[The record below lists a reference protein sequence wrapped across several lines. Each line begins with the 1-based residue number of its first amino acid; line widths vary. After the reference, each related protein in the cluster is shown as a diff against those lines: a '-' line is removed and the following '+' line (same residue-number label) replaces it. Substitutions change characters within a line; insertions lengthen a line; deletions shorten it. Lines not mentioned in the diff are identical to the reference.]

1 MDARISPDGAWLLY
15 DTEKGF
21 DNLKAQQLKR
31 VPITGGTPELVLTAP
46 ISGGLRCARAPRS
59 LCVIAELKLEPT
71 QIVFTAVDALNGR
84 GKELARFDSNPAD
97 YDSYVW
103 DLSPDGTRIAVLRPS
118 EERIHIVSLYRPPA
132 THEIVVRGSTNLQSL
147 TWAADGKAILA
158 SSETNTGWALLR
170 VDLTGK
176 VQVLWKD
183 EGSRTSNQ
191 VFNGMLGE
199 RLAPSIVPSPD
210 GRHLALYERS
220 MSANMWMIEN
230 F

>member
-1 MDARISPDGAWLLY
+1 M
-15 DTEKGF
+15 
-21 DNLKAQQLKR
+21 QL
-31 VPITGGTPELVLTAP
+31 
-46 ISGGLRCARAPRS
+46 
-59 LCVIAELKLEPT
+59 
-71 QIVFTAVDALNGR
+71 VFTAVDALKGR
-84 GKELARFDSNPAD
+84 GKELARFESNPAD

-118 EERIHIVSLYRPPA
+118 EERIHILSLYRPA
-132 THEIVVRGSTNLQSL
+132 THEIVVRGWTNLQSL
-147 TWAADGKAILA
+147 TWAANGNAILA

-176 VQVLWKD
+176 VQVLWKH
-183 EGSRTSNQ
+183 EGSTTSNQ
-191 VFNGMLGE
+191 VFNEMLGE

-220 MSANMWMIEN
+220 MSANMWMMEN